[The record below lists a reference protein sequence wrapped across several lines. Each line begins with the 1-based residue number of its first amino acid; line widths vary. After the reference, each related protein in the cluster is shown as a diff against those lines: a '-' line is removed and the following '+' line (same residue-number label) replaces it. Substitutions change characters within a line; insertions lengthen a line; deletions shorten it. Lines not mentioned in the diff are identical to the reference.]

1 MNLFRVKYLTLLVL
15 PAVLFACSG
24 EQNNDGDEHL
34 QKNQPPL
41 KIISPL
47 NEDDFTVG
55 DIIEVQIEV
64 NKPTEVKN
72 LELYFADT
80 LYQTGLDAVTQT
92 IQIDTKNGNVGFTK
106 IHLSYQT
113 SDGEQHGDT
122 RKIVLFSDTAP
133 VQKKAV
139 IVKSY
144 VHDKSSYTQGLEFNN
159 NQLFEGTGQLGQ
171 SILAEVNL
179 NTGQILRKISLEP
192 SYFGEGI
199 TILNDTIYQITW
211 TDKTCFVYDLN
222 FNKIREMN
230 YEGEGW
236 GLCNDG
242 TYIIMSNGTNEIV
255 WRDPHTFEIVKQLYV
270 FSDQSDYSNL
280 NELELINGN
289 LFINVYTE
297 DYIVEVDTAYGKVLS
312 VIDCADIVIDG
323 RVPGADVLNGIAHH
337 KSSGK
342 TYLTGKWWPKLYEV
356 KFEEVT
362 LP

>member
-1 MNLFRVKYLTLLVL
+1 MNKFRFKFLSILSL
-15 PAVLFACSG
+15 PAILIACSG
-24 EQNNDGDEHL
+24 QPNDNGDEHL
-34 QKNQPPL
+34 NKNQPPL
-41 KIISPL
+41 KIVSPL
-47 NEDDFTVG
+47 NEDSFTIG
-55 DIIEVQIEV
+55 DVIELQIEIS
-64 NKPTEVKN
+64 KPDEVKN

-80 LYQTGLDAVTQT
+80 LYKTGLEASNQT
-92 IQIDTKNGNVGFTK
+92 IQIDTKNGHVGFTK

-122 RKIVLFSDTAP
+122 RKIILFSDTAP
-133 VQKKAV
+133 KQKKAV

-144 VHDKSSYTQGLEFNN
+144 VHDQSSYTQGLEFKG

-171 SILAEVNL
+171 SILAEVNF
-179 NTGQILRKISLEP
+179 NTGQIIRKISLEP

-211 TDKTCFVYDLN
+211 TDKTCFVYDMN

-242 TYIIMSNGTNEIV
+242 KYIIMSNGTNEIV
-255 WRDPHTFEIVKQLYV
+255 WRNPGNFEIVKQMYV

-297 DYIVEVDTAYGKVLS
+297 DYIIEVDTTHGKVLS
-312 VIDCADIVIDG
+312 VIDCADIVADG

-337 KSSGK
+337 NSTGK

-356 KFEEVT
+356 KFEEVNI
-362 LP
+362 P